1 MGKADIG
8 LVYLS
13 VSHEKAAHVDTAEQV
28 PMKPEYIEN
37 WMLMIESEEEI
48 YTKLAGGDWQGVQTR
63 GQ

>member
-37 WMLMIESEEEI
+37 
-48 YTKLAGGDWQGVQTR
+48 
-63 GQ
+63 